1 MNIFTKSL
9 LAIGVLGL
17 GATVAA
23 PAFAQD
29 VQAYASG
36 SATIVLMNGAS
47 QSIGAEIGAPS
58 GVGFAGGAAAAD
70 GELVVTPN
78 SAFGGAIDLSG
89 FTAFL
94 GDINVAPGTAT
105 ETPSVNAS
113 VEAAVATIIS
123 QKDAGTTQYLNSTAD
138 AASVVRAWQSGLD

>member
-1 MNIFTKSL
+1 MNIFAKSL
-9 LAIGVLGL
+9 LAIGVMGL

-58 GVGFAGGAAAAD
+58 GVGFAGGGAGD
-70 GELVVTPN
+70 GELVITPN
-78 SAFGGAIDLSG
+78 SAGAAIDLSG

-94 GDINVAPGTAT
+94 SDINVAPGTAT
-105 ETPSVNAS
+105 VTPSTDAS

-123 QKDAGTTQYLNSTAD
+123 QETVANTYDNSTAD
-138 AASVVRAWQSGLD
+138 AASIVRAWQSGLD

>member
-1 MNIFTKSL
+1 MNIFAKSL
-9 LAIGVLGL
+9 LAIGVMGL
-17 GATVAA
+17 GAAVAA

-58 GVGFAGGAAAAD
+58 GVGFAGGATAAD

-78 SAFGGAIDLSG
+78 YISGSAINLSG

-94 GDINVAPGTAT
+94 ADINVAPGTAT
-105 ETPSVNAS
+105 EVPSTSAS

-123 QKDAGTTQYLNSTAD
+123 QQTVPGTYDNSTAD